1 MALDIY
7 YNKLCIQVILRFSKQ
22 HKLKILKELGNIRKI
37 SNLREETALRSVF
50 LPEIKVYLVLSNS
63 TRFPNFIPNI
73 FLLIWTKLLPLEI
86 RFESMTKTLLV
97 GTFFLVGKY
106 LLKVNQKKEAKKL
119 SIEVCYNLFLLASYN
134 FLFLY

>member
-37 SNLREETALRSVF
+37 SNLREETALCSVF
-50 LPEIKVYLVLSNS
+50 LPEIKVYLLLSNS

-106 LLKVNQKKEAKKL
+106 LVKVNKKRKQKNCL
-119 SIEVCYNLFLLASYN
+119 
-134 FLFLY
+134 